1 MSDLIDRI
9 NTELA
14 TINHSNNA
22 TSAHDLLDECKSTI
36 KELEVELHWLKNT
49 TIPAIRDKKEE
60 FRKTI
65 KELEKALEIEGA
77 EADVKI
83 NELEATIE
91 ELVAECEE
99 LKRANTAHVAL
110 SILTA
115 RASKDNDK

>member
-22 TSAHDLLDECKSTI
+22 TSAHDLLDECKSSIT
-36 KELEVELHWLKNT
+36 ELEIKVSAKKDALKSSLGT
-49 TIPAIRDKKEE
+49 
-60 FRKTI
+60 
-65 KELEKALEIEGA
+65 
-77 EADVKI
+77 VKI
-83 NELEATIE
+83 YKKRITKLK
-91 ELVAECEE
+91 AECEE

-115 RASKDNDK
+115 RASKDNDNE